1 VLALAV
7 VLVLRGETER
17 GDVLK
22 VSLVTVGPAPS
33 PALADRAP
41 SSPPRAIPG
50 AAGREGAGRLGG
62 DGLPAGAPPQRR
74 RIVAGGPA
82 AGATPGSP
90 APSAGPPPA
99 GPPVAAYA
107 PPDPMPPQPP
117 APAEAAARASDAMPG
132 RPAAPHG
139 GGTTDGKAAPG
150 PDAGSAPADASAAG
164 VGGAGLGRGA
174 GRGLGPTDGPGG
186 GIAGTGAG
194 AAGTGT
200 GPGGGGQPRPLDLGD
215 LLARIRHRIE
225 AVKRYPEEAR
235 RDSIQGTVSVRFR
248 VHADGRLERVELVRS
263 SGSRVLDEASL
274 ETIRRAAPFPP
285 VRGWVQVPLAY
296 TLGEAER

>member
-1 VLALAV
+1 
-7 VLVLRGETER
+7 
-17 GDVLK
+17 
-22 VSLVTVGPAPS
+22 
-33 PALADRAP
+33 
-41 SSPPRAIPG
+41 
-50 AAGREGAGRLGG
+50 
-62 DGLPAGAPPQRR
+62 
-74 RIVAGGPA
+74 
-82 AGATPGSP
+82 
-90 APSAGPPPA
+90 
-99 GPPVAAYA
+99 
-107 PPDPMPPQPP
+107 
-117 APAEAAARASDAMPG
+117 MPG

-186 GIAGTGAG
+186 GIAGTGPG